1 MAKIHRVRCR
11 TSGGFGAGE
20 PAAPDGAAVREVD
33 VLDGATLLRA
43 ALRARLPLARS
54 CRGVAV
60 CAACRVRVL
69 DGAEHLD
76 PPTDAEAA
84 LARREPLRPGER
96 YACQARVRGPVT
108 FTTTYW

>member
-1 MAKIHRVRCR
+1 VTHRVTFRL
-11 TSGGFGAGE
+11 SGGSRSF
-20 PAAPDGAAVREVD
+20 DL
-33 VLDGATLLRA
+33 LDGGSLFAA

-69 DGAEHLD
+69 DGAEHLE
-76 PPTDAEAA
+76 PPTAAERELAA
-84 LARREPLRPGER
+84 REPLRAGER

-108 FTTTYW
+108 ITTTYW